1 MERFVAESDAYRQQS
16 VQDLLTL
23 RGKTVVITGTRR
35 TPSSDV
41 LEAISADLVLLQAVL
56 VVSA

>member
-35 TPSSDV
+35 TPTSDG
-41 LEAISADLVLLQAVL
+41 LEAIAADIVLLQAVL

>member
-23 RGKTVVITGTRR
+23 KGKTVVVTGMYEDAIR
-35 TPSSDV
+35 V
-41 LEAISADLVLLQAVL
+41 LMGLESHIG
-56 VVSA
+56 